1 MEVKQNCAHFCPAC
15 AEAPVL
21 REAAR
26 WRQRC
31 ETLVSAK
38 TLPCR
43 AGQVQESSARCLLHQ
58 GPGASPGVSLVPFW
72 TFRKGPA
79 PQGGHLYGPPAWDG
93 RKGATS
99 SVTASAVTPSPE
111 GKAFGGH
118 SVGRATLPQGEA
130 AQTRWKRSFGRGAHC
145 APLLLFFVK
154 LD

>member
-43 AGQVQESSARCLLHQ
+43 AAQVQEISARCLLYREAGSVPRRLF
-58 GPGASPGVSLVPFW
+58 GPFLDIQ
-72 TFRKGPA
+72 KGTRPA
-79 PQGGHLYGPPAWDG
+79 
-93 RKGATS
+93 
-99 SVTASAVTPSPE
+99 
-111 GKAFGGH
+111 
-118 SVGRATLPQGEA
+118 GRA
-130 AQTRWKRSFGRGAHC
+130 
-145 APLLLFFVK
+145 PL
-154 LD
+154 